1 MEAEKSEKPEVVTP
15 AIGITGDRDTG
26 DRDTG
31 DRVARSCS
39 ESFIV
44 GQPDGCPTMK
54 LYL

>member
-1 MEAEKSEKPEVVTP
+1 MEAEKSEKPARTDRDTSDRD
-15 AIGITGDRDTG
+15 TGDRDTG

-44 GQPDGCPTMK
+44 GQPTAV
-54 LYL
+54 LL